1 MSLMKERRG
10 VESGGEG
17 EGEGEAERTGREIR
31 KGKITK

>member
-1 MSLMKERRG
+1 MKERRG